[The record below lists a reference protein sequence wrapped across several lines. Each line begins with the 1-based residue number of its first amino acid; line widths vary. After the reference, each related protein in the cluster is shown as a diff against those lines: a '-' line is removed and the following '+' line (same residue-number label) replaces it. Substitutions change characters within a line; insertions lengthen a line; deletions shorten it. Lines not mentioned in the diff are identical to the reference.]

1 MRRLEDLDLKDLVLP
16 TPSFDEID
24 RFILG
29 PQAANDLVEAVSGVL
44 LARARADVLLDA
56 YRQILFE
63 DASVLSP
70 TEALIRS
77 ASIREDAA
85 QANKYARAVLI
96 TAVAFG
102 SVTIDETGH
111 GCRFRHVHPG
121 VVHVRSHGNVVDART
136 AMVVG
141 RGSTLAGLVKRESK
155 RRGRAVGDR
164 RRQLRETISER
175 SSQVDPS
182 TPVHVELRSADHPPA
197 ETMGEFIRELPGFIE
212 QMPTWRLGQVAMFLN
227 AMPRKSMHPEGPGEP
242 SPPELDDFGI

>member
-29 PQAANDLVEAVSGVL
+29 PQAADGLVEAVSGVL

-56 YRQILFE
+56 YRQLLLE

-77 ASIREDAA
+77 GSIREDPA

-102 SVTIDETGH
+102 SVTMEETAH
-111 GCRFRHVHPG
+111 GYRFRHVHPG
-121 VVHVRSHGNVVDART
+121 VVHVRSQGNVVDART
-136 AMVVG
+136 AIVVG

-155 RRGRAVGDR
+155 RRGRAVEDR
-164 RRQLRETISER
+164 RRQLRETISEHLP
-175 SSQVDPS
+175 QVDPS
-182 TPVHVELRSADHPPA
+182 TPVHVGDELSNGRISARLWITCPKCDFSFQDASSFRPAMRSSRISRCSRAC
-197 ETMGEFIRELPGFIE
+197 E
-212 QMPTWRLGQVAMFLN
+212 
-227 AMPRKSMHPEGPGEP
+227 
-242 SPPELDDFGI
+242 